1 MVKVIVNGAAGR
13 MGRAIIALA
22 GEDPELEIVGAIG
35 ASGHPD
41 LGKDAGSTA
50 GVSPLGVAI
59 TSDLGQVI
67 ADGDVVI
74 DFSQKRSTLDCV
86 EVASGARK
94 AVVIGTTGLAEE
106 EIARVKKAAEK
117 IPVVLSP
124 NMSIG
129 VNVLFKIAEETAK
142 KLKGYDVEIIEVHH
156 NKKKDAPS
164 GTAGKLAQVIAN
176 ATGRDISRDAVY
188 GRKGMVGERKP
199 SEIGI
204 HAARAGDIVGE
215 HTAIFAG
222 PGERV
227 ELTHRAHSRNT
238 FASGALRAARFAA
251 AAQPGFYTMADVLEG

>member
-1 MVKVIVNGAAGR
+1 MVKIIVNGAAGR

-22 GEDPELEIVGAIG
+22 GEDPDFKIVGAIEAG
-35 ASGHPD
+35 GHPD
-41 LGKDAGSTA
+41 LGKDAGATA
-50 GVSPLGVAI
+50 GVSPLAVAV
-59 TSDLGQVI
+59 TRDLAQVI
-67 ADGDVVI
+67 ADGDVVV
-74 DFSQKRSTLDCV
+74 DFSQKRSTLNCLGI
-86 EVASGARK
+86 ACQAGK
-94 AVVIGTTGLAEE
+94 AMVIGTTGLAEE
-106 EIARVKKAAEK
+106 EIARVKKAAER

-129 VNVLFKIAEETAK
+129 VNLLFKIAEETAR

-164 GTAGKLAQVIAN
+164 GTARKLAEVIAS

-188 GRKGMVGERKP
+188 GREGIVGERKAN
-199 SEIGI
+199 EIGI

-215 HTAIFAG
+215 HTLIFAG
-222 PGERV
+222 PGERL